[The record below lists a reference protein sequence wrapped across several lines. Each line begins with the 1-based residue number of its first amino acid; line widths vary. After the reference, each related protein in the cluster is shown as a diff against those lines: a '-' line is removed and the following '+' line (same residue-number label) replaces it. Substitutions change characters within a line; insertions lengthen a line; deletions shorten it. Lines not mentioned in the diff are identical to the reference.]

1 MLGLCMRAG
10 GCVFGA
16 EQCEKA
22 VKNGKARLIIL
33 DAVVSDNTR
42 KHFTDMCNYRG
53 IALISLKDEER
64 LGRSI
69 GKESIKVI
77 GVIEGGFSRNILKK
91 FEEGSDRSSER
102 VIK

>member
-1 MLGLCMRAG
+1 MRAG

-16 EQCEKA
+16 TQCEKA
-22 VKNGKARLIIL
+22 LKRGKTKLVIL
-33 DAVVSDNTR
+33 DAEVSENTR
-42 KHFTDMCNYRG
+42 KHFTELCNYRN

-69 GKESIKVI
+69 GKDSIKII
-77 GVIEGGFSRNILKK
+77 GVVDGGFSKNILMK